1 MIEASGSKRKGGTN
15 RMISK
20 LMIYVTFNI
29 YNIPKKLFLNQL
41 LKKTF
46 EHTKGNLNNE
56 ENLCLIDKVIN
67 VAQLQS

>member
-1 MIEASGSKRKGGTN
+1 MIAASGSKRKGGTN

-41 LKKTF
+41 LKTTF

-67 VAQLQS
+67 VAQLQV